1 MKEIWKEPFLI
12 TLPKKLEERLKKES
26 KKFGVSEEELI
37 LEALSK
43 ILDEP
48 LDPETRLEMHLK
60 LSEKYLKDAEGFLD
74 KGDYVQASEKA
85 WGAASQM
92 VKALAA
98 RRGVELRSHGELHKE
113 VIELTK
119 ESGDDE
125 IRLLWQSA
133 ISLHQNFYENWLPP
147 EMVEK
152 NIKDAK
158 KFIDKLKLLLQQ

>member
-1 MKEIWKEPFLI
+1 LADRIPRLSKSLYYDLVMKEIWKEPFLI

-113 VIELTK
+113 VIELT
-119 ESGDDE
+119 
-125 IRLLWQSA
+125 
-133 ISLHQNFYENWLPP
+133 
-147 EMVEK
+147 
-152 NIKDAK
+152 
-158 KFIDKLKLLLQQ
+158 